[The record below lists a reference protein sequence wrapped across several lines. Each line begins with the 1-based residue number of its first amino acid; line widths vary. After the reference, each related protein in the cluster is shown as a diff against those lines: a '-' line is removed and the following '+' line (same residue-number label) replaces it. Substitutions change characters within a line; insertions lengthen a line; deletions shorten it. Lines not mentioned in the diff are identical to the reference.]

1 MLVWSA
7 AILMTAA
14 VLAVLLLPMVRRSGP
29 NDAGSDPA
37 MTALTHDLAVYR
49 DQLAELSRDETL
61 GRIGAKEAEGARNE
75 IMRRM
80 LEAQARHEASLPV
93 VTRHQDQRRRWAVAS
108 AIVLPVAGLLAYA
121 TMGRPDLPASPAASR
136 LARAVET
143 GDFPAMVARVEQH
156 LAKNP
161 SDAAGWLVI
170 APAYRR
176 LGRPD
181 DAAEAYAT
189 AIRLGKGSPAV
200 IADYAEALMLAN
212 GGLISAEARRAFGE
226 VLKQDPTSAKA
237 RFYLN
242 LADGQEGK
250 REQALK
256 GFRDMLASAPA
267 DAPWRAAVE
276 EQIADLEQTPA
287 QRDAMIRGMVESLD
301 QRLKREGGDVEGWM
315 RLARSRMVLG
325 ERDKAVA
332 ALDAAT
338 ERFRG
343 DAKALDAIAAARK
356 KLGL

>member
-1 MLVWSA
+1 
-7 AILMTAA
+7 
-14 VLAVLLLPMVRRSGP
+14 
-29 NDAGSDPA
+29 
-37 MTALTHDLAVYR
+37 
-49 DQLAELSRDETL
+49 
-61 GRIGAKEAEGARNE
+61 
-75 IMRRM
+75 
-80 LEAQARHEASLPV
+80 
-93 VTRHQDQRRRWAVAS
+93 
-108 AIVLPVAGLLAYA
+108 
-121 TMGRPDLPASPAASR
+121 
-136 LARAVET
+136 
-143 GDFPAMVARVEQH
+143 MVARVEQH

-161 SDAAGWLVI
+161 NDAEGWLVI

-176 LGRPD
+176 LGRAD

-189 AIRLGKGSPAV
+189 VIRLGKGSPAV
-200 IADYAEALMLAN
+200 MADYGEALMLAN
-212 GGLISAEARRAFGE
+212 GGLISAEARQAFAE
-226 VLKQDPTSAKA
+226 ALKQDANSAKA

-256 GFRDMLASAPA
+256 GFRDMLTSAPA

-276 EQIADLEQTPA
+276 EQIAALEQTPA
-287 QRDAMIRGMVESLD
+287 DREAMIRGMVESLD

-332 ALDAAT
+332 ALDAAA

-356 KLGL
+356 ELGL

>member
-1 MLVWSA
+1 MLVWLA
-7 AILMTAA
+7 AIVMTAA
-14 VLAVLLLPMVRRSGP
+14 VLAALLAPVLRRGRDAAPMTEFS
-29 NDAGSDPA
+29 
-37 MTALTHDLAVYR
+37 HDLAVYR

-61 GRIGAKEAEGARNE
+61 GRIAATEAEAARNE

-80 LEAQARHEASLPV
+80 LEAEARLQQRAPV
-93 VTRHQDQRRRWAVAS
+93 VQGSDRSRHWAAAGAV
-108 AIVLPVAGLLAYA
+108 VLPMTALLAYA
-121 TMGRPDLPASPAASR
+121 TMGRPDLPASPAAAR

-156 LAKNP
+156 LAKHPN
-161 SDAAGWLVI
+161 DAEGWLVI

-200 IADYAEALMLAN
+200 IADHGEALMLAN
-212 GGLISAEARRAFGE
+212 GGLISAEARQAFAE
-226 VLKQDPTSAKA
+226 ALKQDANSAKA
-237 RFYLN
+237 RFYLT

-276 EQIADLEQTPA
+276 AQIAELEQTPA
-287 QRDAMIRGMVESLD
+287 EREAMIRGMVEGLD
-301 QRLKREGGDVEGWM
+301 QRLQREGGDVEGWM

-325 ERDKAVA
+325 ERDKAVK
-332 ALDAAT
+332 ALDAAA

-356 KLGL
+356 ELGL

>member
-1 MLVWSA
+1 MLVWLPA
-7 AILMTAA
+7 LLLTAA
-14 VLAVLLLPMVRRSGP
+14 VLAALVVPVLRRSGKS
-29 NDAGSDPA
+29 DAAPDPA
-37 MTALTHDLAVYR
+37 TASLTHDLAVYR
-49 DQLAELSRDETL
+49 DQLDEISRDETL
-61 GRIGAKEAEGARNE
+61 GRIGAAEAEAARAE

-80 LEAQARHEASLPV
+80 IEAQARREAAAPV
-93 VTRHQDQRRRWAVAS
+93 AAEHREQRRRWVLAGAVA
-108 AIVLPVAGLLAYA
+108 LPVMGLLLYA
-121 TMGRPDLPASPAASR
+121 TIGRPDLPPSPAAGR
-136 LARAVET
+136 LASAVET
-143 GDFPAMVARVEQH
+143 GDLPAMVARVEQY

-161 SDAAGWLVI
+161 GDAAGWLVV
-170 APAYRR
+170 APVYRQM
-176 LGRPD
+176 GRPD
-181 DAAEAYAT
+181 DAAAAYAT

-212 GGLISAEARRAFGE
+212 GGLISAEARQAFGE
-226 VLKQDPTSAKA
+226 ALKQDPGSAKA

-256 GFRDMLASAPA
+256 GFRDMLAGAPA
-267 DAPWRAAVE
+267 EAPWRAAVE

-287 QRDAMIRGMVESLD
+287 QREAMIRGMVQTLD
-301 QRLKREGGDVEGWM
+301 ERLKREGGDVAGWM

-332 ALDAAT
+332 ALDAAA

-356 KLGL
+356 ELGL

>member
-1 MLVWSA
+1 MLVWLA
-7 AILMTAA
+7 ALLMTAA
-14 VLAVLLLPMVRRSGP
+14 VLAALLAPLLRRGP
-29 NDAGSDPA
+29 GDAAAQGLA
-37 MTALTHDLAVYR
+37 HDLAVYR

-61 GRIGAKEAEGARNE
+61 GRIATAEGEAARNE
-75 IMRRM
+75 IMRRT
-80 LEAQARHEASLPV
+80 LEAESRQQQAAAPAVAGAES
-93 VTRHQDQRRRWAVAS
+93 RRRLAVAS
-108 AIVLPVAGLLAYA
+108 AVVLPVAAVLVYA

-143 GDFPAMVARVEQH
+143 GDFPAMVAQVEQH
-156 LAKNP
+156 LAKHPN
-161 SDAAGWLVI
+161 DGEGWLVI

-181 DAAEAYAT
+181 DAADAYAQ
-189 AIRLGKGSPAV
+189 AIRLGKGSPAL
-200 IADYAEALMLAN
+200 IADYGEALMLAN
-212 GGLISAEARRAFGE
+212 GGLISAEARQAFAE
-226 VLKQDPTSAKA
+226 ALKQDAGSAKA

-256 GFRDMLASAPA
+256 GFRDMLASAPEE
-267 DAPWRAAVE
+267 APWRQAVE
-276 EQIADLEQTPA
+276 AQIAELEQTPA
-287 QRDAMIRGMVESLD
+287 EREAMIRGMVESLD

-332 ALDAAT
+332 ALDAAA

-343 DAKALDAIAAARK
+343 DARAMDAIAAARK
-356 KLGL
+356 ELGL

>member
-1 MLVWSA
+1 MLVWLA
-7 AILMTAA
+7 ALLMTAA
-14 VLAVLLLPMVRRSGP
+14 VLVALLAPVLRRGGRGGRS
-29 NDAGSDPA
+29 ADPA
-37 MTALTHDLAVYR
+37 TTALDHDLAVYR
-49 DQLAELSRDETL
+49 DQLVELSRDETL
-61 GRIGAKEAEGARNE
+61 GRIGAGEAEAARNE

-80 LEAQARHEASLPV
+80 LDAEARQQIVPV
-93 VTRHQDQRRRWAVAS
+93 GAQSDSAGWWWAVAG
-108 AIVLPVAGLLAYA
+108 AVVLPVMALLAYA
-121 TMGRPDLPASPAASR
+121 ATGRPDLPASPAAMR
-136 LARAVET
+136 LARAVER

-161 SDAAGWLVI
+161 NDAEGWLVI

-200 IADYAEALMLAN
+200 VADYGEALMLAD
-212 GGLISAEARRAFGE
+212 GGLISAEARQAFTDA
-226 VLKQDPTSAKA
+226 LKQDPSSAKA

-256 GFRDMLASAPA
+256 GFRDLLASAPA

-276 EQIADLEQTPA
+276 EQIADLEHTPA
-287 QRDAMIRGMVESLD
+287 EREAMIRGMVESLD
-301 QRLKREGGDVEGWM
+301 QRLKRDGGDVEGWM

-332 ALDAAT
+332 ALDAAA

-343 DAKALDAIAAARK
+343 DVKALNAIAAARK
-356 KLGL
+356 ELGL